1 MTQPKISELTTEQ
14 IALLSIIWDEWS
26 GIGLDTAP
34 TDKRKAE
41 EAIALPQPSTLEIAN
56 LVNNSNGSTY
66 IGK

>member
-1 MTQPKISELTTEQ
+1 VQDLRIETL
-14 IALLSIIWDEWS
+14 
-26 GIGLDTAP
+26 P